1 MPSES
6 SFTETTVLLKQQLE
20 SSKKQLRSAH
30 CVLRDITNEKLLLKK
45 QREISEKKLAKSK
58 ELQSFLEEEVSELHE
73 QNIDLSMA
81 LSALESELS
90 DDTVDTSYTDD
101 ENFTFQTKLGRRYS
115 PSIRKLYYTLLSQ
128 QVPTAKVPSIIRT
141 VVKCFNSSINIEHLK
156 LPQRSCASYMRW
168 DELKTI
174 SNAQK
179 ATVLSEDV
187 IREKRL
193 QLNSDGTTKQ
203 QKKLG
208 AVAINSVT
216 SILNFCTCSV
226 QCFVLD

>member
-1 MPSES
+1 MCHQRAH
-6 SFTETTVLLKQQLE
+6 LQKQQCYLKQQLE

-115 PSIRKLYYTLLSQ
+115 PSIRKLVLHTIITTGSYCKSSQYY
-128 QVPTAKVPSIIRT
+128 
-141 VVKCFNSSINIEHLK
+141 
-156 LPQRSCASYMRW
+156 
-168 DELKTI
+168 
-174 SNAQK
+174 
-179 ATVLSEDV
+179 
-187 IREKRL
+187 
-193 QLNSDGTTKQ
+193 
-203 QKKLG
+203 
-208 AVAINSVT
+208 
-216 SILNFCTCSV
+216 
-226 QCFVLD
+226 